1 MLPTK
6 ILKLRLSR
14 IQKGK
19 QHLSTQDQLMLVTSE
34 SPDLSANFLLRLFK
48 LVLPKQWKF
57 HHENDEDILYATQL
71 IQLIED
77 EFIAAYST
85 HARKYGWYEQCLMYQ
100 LNFVVPQP
108 TQQQINGYLRQL
120 EQCLDQQPK
129 IELLHYFQQYSP
141 CALHANALAKA
152 YAGAGQYTQAMTYFE
167 WAEQHAT
174 QFNEVAFYAY
184 IECLLKR
191 NQPEYQPQVSDIE
204 YAIDLLAR
212 YQKPI
217 DQKAYRNILRQAVS
231 LLLPESILDTRATA
245 TSVMADAGRSLNAL
259 GKTLNSLWGGREHHL
274 PFSQEVIAS
283 APQLLTEQSVLESL
297 AQAKSMQHA
306 LQQCFE
312 KQAHHP
318 FINDPSLLQS
328 LWQAMQHDPAILE
341 LLVQPAQ
348 YDQLMERLQQ
358 RTSQRKDA
366 ICSENIQLI
375 LQQGLMA
382 YLGEVRLGKQH
393 PERDALYAQYDRV
406 VTEMTA
412 FAEWF
417 YRQIL
422 LPYLEQ
428 QTQLLQQVHRLAM
441 QLDETAL
448 SSGLFALQFEMQQR
462 AQDIVNWM
470 QYKLE
475 KGHTFEHVQVA
486 WVALRE
492 LPNFERPLA
501 YQKVQ
506 RIELA
511 LEQYKVIRLSQIQRL
526 QPVDAV
532 VPIDQDPD

>member
-34 SPDLSANFLLRLFK
+34 NPDLSANFLLRLFK
-48 LVLPKQWKF
+48 ISLPKQWQF

-120 EQCLDQQPK
+120 EQCLDQPPK
-129 IELLHYFQQYSP
+129 IELLHYFQQHSP

-152 YAGAGQYTQAMTYFE
+152 YAGAGQYTQAIEYFE
-167 WAEQHAT
+167 WAAAQSS

-191 NQPEYQPQVSDIE
+191 HQPDYRPYVSDIE
-204 YAIDLLAR
+204 YALDLLIR

-217 DQKAYRNILRQAVS
+217 DQKAYRIILRQAVS

-274 PFSQEVIAS
+274 PFSRELIAS
-283 APQLLTEQSVLESL
+283 APQLLTEQSALESL
-297 AQAKSMQHA
+297 VQSEAMQHA
-306 LQQCFE
+306 LQRCLETQH
-312 KQAHHP
+312 AGVLSD
-318 FINDPSLLQS
+318 DPSLLQS
-328 LWQAMQHDPAILE
+328 LWQVMQHGPAILE

-348 YDQLMERLQQ
+348 FDQLMERLEQH
-358 RTSQRKDA
+358 TSQRKDA
-366 ICSENIQLI
+366 IRSENIQLI

-382 YLGEVRLGKQH
+382 YLGELRLDKQH
-393 PERDALYAQYDRV
+393 PQRDALYTQRDQV

-412 FAEWF
+412 FARWF
-417 YRQIL
+417 YADML
-422 LPYLEQ
+422 LPDLEQ
-428 QTQLLQQVHRLAM
+428 QIQLFQQVHDLC
-441 QLDETAL
+441 LPLKETAL

-462 AQDIVNWM
+462 VQDLASWI
-470 QYKLE
+470 QPKLE
-475 KGHTFEHVQVA
+475 KGNTFELMQVA

-492 LPNFERPLA
+492 LPNFEQPLA
-501 YQKVQ
+501 QEKVQ
-506 RIELA
+506 QIELA
-511 LEQYKVIRLSQIQRL
+511 LEQYKRIRFSQIQHL
-526 QPVDAV
+526 PPVDAV
-532 VPIDQDPD
+532 VPARKDPD

>member
-108 TQQQINGYLRQL
+108 SQQQINGYLRQL

-129 IELLHYFQQYSP
+129 IELLHYFQHYSP

-167 WAEQHAT
+167 WAAQHAT

-204 YAIDLLAR
+204 YAIDLLVR

-217 DQKAYRNILRQAVS
+217 DQKAYRNILQQAVS
-231 LLLPESILDTRATA
+231 LLLPESILHTRATA

-274 PFSQEVIAS
+274 PFSREVIAS
-283 APQLLTEQSVLESL
+283 APQLLTEQSMVEGL

-318 FINDPSLLQS
+318 FINDSSLLQS
-328 LWQAMQHDPAILE
+328 LWQALQHDPAILE

-348 YDQLMERLQQ
+348 YDQLMEWLQQ
-358 RTSQRKDA
+358 RTSQRKDSTR
-366 ICSENIQLI
+366 SENIQLI

-382 YLGEVRLGKQH
+382 YLGEVRLDKQH

-462 AQDIVNWM
+462 VQDLANWM

-475 KGHTFEHVQVA
+475 MGHTFEHVQVA

-492 LPNFERPLA
+492 LPNFEQPLA
-501 YQKVQ
+501 HQKVQ

-526 QPVDAV
+526 QPVDTV

>member
-34 SPDLSANFLLRLFK
+34 SPDLSANFLWRLFK

-129 IELLHYFQQYSP
+129 IELLHYFQHYSP

-167 WAEQHAT
+167 WAAQHAT

-204 YAIDLLAR
+204 YAIDLLVR

-217 DQKAYRNILRQAVS
+217 DQKAYRNILQQAVS
-231 LLLPESILDTRATA
+231 LLLPESILHTRATA

-283 APQLLTEQSVLESL
+283 APQLLTEQSMVEGL

-318 FINDPSLLQS
+318 FINDSSLLQS

-382 YLGEVRLGKQH
+382 YLGEVRLDKQH

-412 FAEWF
+412 FARWF
-417 YRQIL
+417 YADML

-428 QTQLLQQVHRLAM
+428 QIQLFQRVHDLC
-441 QLDETAL
+441 LPLKETAL

-462 AQDIVNWM
+462 VQDLASWM

-492 LPNFERPLA
+492 LSNFEQSLA
-501 YQKVQ
+501 HQKVQ

>member
-19 QHLSTQDQLMLVTSE
+19 QYLSTQDQLMLVTSE
-34 SPDLSANFLLRLFK
+34 NPDLSANFLLRLFK
-48 LVLPKQWKF
+48 LTLPKQWQF

-108 TQQQINGYLRQL
+108 TQQQINSYLRQL
-120 EQCLDQQPK
+120 EQCLDQPPK
-129 IELLHYFQQYSP
+129 IELLHYFQHYSP

-167 WAEQHAT
+167 WAAQHAT

-204 YAIDLLAR
+204 YAIDLLVR

-217 DQKAYRNILRQAVS
+217 DQKAYRNILQQAVS
-231 LLLPESILDTRATA
+231 RLLPKDILQSRATK
-245 TSVMADAGRSLNAL
+245 TRMMADAGRSLNAL

-274 PFSQEVIAS
+274 PFSREVIAS
-283 APQLLTEQSVLESL
+283 APQLLTEQSMVEGL

-318 FINDPSLLQS
+318 FINDSSLLQS
-328 LWQAMQHDPAILE
+328 LWQALQHDPAILE

-348 YDQLMERLQQ
+348 YDQLMEWLQQ
-358 RTSQRKDA
+358 RTSQRKDSTR
-366 ICSENIQLI
+366 SENIQLI

-382 YLGEVRLGKQH
+382 YLGEVRLDKQH

-462 AQDIVNWM
+462 VQDLANWM

-475 KGHTFEHVQVA
+475 MGHTFEHVQVA

-492 LPNFERPLA
+492 LPNFEQPLA
-501 YQKVQ
+501 HQKVQ

-526 QPVDAV
+526 QPVDTV

>member
-14 IQKGK
+14 IHKGK

-34 SPDLSANFLLRLFK
+34 NPDLSANFLLRLFK
-48 LVLPKQWKF
+48 LTLPKQWQF

-77 EFIAAYST
+77 QFITAYST
-85 HARKYGWYEQCLMYQ
+85 HARKYGWYEQCLRYQ
-100 LNFVVPQP
+100 LNFIVPQP

-120 EQCLDQQPK
+120 EQCLDQPPK

-152 YAGAGQYTQAMTYFE
+152 YAGAGQYTQAIEYFE
-167 WAEQHAT
+167 WAAAQSS

-191 NQPEYQPQVSDIE
+191 HQSEYQPQVSDIE
-204 YAIDLLAR
+204 YAIDLLVR

-217 DQKAYRNILRQAVS
+217 DQKAYRIILRQAVS
-231 LLLPESILDTRATA
+231 LLLPESILDTRAIA

-283 APQLLTEQSVLESL
+283 APQLLTEQSALESL
-297 AQAKSMQHA
+297 AQSEAMQHA
-306 LQQCFE
+306 LQRCLATQH
-312 KQAHHP
+312 AGVLSD
-318 FINDPSLLQS
+318 DPSLLQS
-328 LWQAMQHDPAILE
+328 LWQVMQHDPAILE
-341 LLVQPAQ
+341 LLVHPAQ

-366 ICSENIQLI
+366 TRSENIQLI

-382 YLGEVRLGKQH
+382 YLGELRLDKQH
-393 PERDALYAQYDRV
+393 PQRDALYTQRDQV

-412 FAEWF
+412 FARWF
-417 YRQIL
+417 YADML
-422 LPYLEQ
+422 LPDLEQ
-428 QTQLLQQVHRLAM
+428 QIRLFQQVHDLC
-441 QLDETAL
+441 LPLKETAL

-462 AQDIVNWM
+462 VQDLASWM
-470 QYKLE
+470 QPKLE
-475 KGHTFEHVQVA
+475 KGNTFELMQVA
-486 WVALRE
+486 WVGLRE
-492 LPNFERPLA
+492 LSNFEQPLV
-501 YQKVQ
+501 QEKVQ
-506 RIELA
+506 QIELA
-511 LEQYKVIRLSQIQRL
+511 LEQYKRIRFSQIQCL
-526 QPVDAV
+526 PSAAAV
-532 VPIDQDPD
+532 VPARKDPD

>member
-34 SPDLSANFLLRLFK
+34 SPDLSANFLWRLFK

-57 HHENDEDILYATQL
+57 HHENDEDILYTTQL

-129 IELLHYFQQYSP
+129 IELLHYFQHYSP

-152 YAGAGQYTQAMTYFE
+152 YACAGQYTQAMTYFE
-167 WAEQHAT
+167 WAAQHAT

-204 YAIDLLAR
+204 YAIDLLVR

-217 DQKAYRNILRQAVS
+217 DQKAYRNILQQAVS
-231 LLLPESILDTRATA
+231 LLLPESILHTRATA

-283 APQLLTEQSVLESL
+283 APQLLTEQSMVEGL

-318 FINDPSLLQS
+318 FINDSSLLQS

-348 YDQLMERLQQ
+348 YDQLMKRLQQ

-382 YLGEVRLGKQH
+382 YLGEVRLDKQH

-412 FAEWF
+412 FARWF
-417 YRQIL
+417 YADML

-428 QTQLLQQVHRLAM
+428 QIQLFQRVHDLC
-441 QLDETAL
+441 LPLKETAL

-462 AQDIVNWM
+462 VQDLASWM

-492 LPNFERPLA
+492 LSNFEQSLA
-501 YQKVQ
+501 HQKVQ